1 MTRAAFKGSL
11 EEILG
16 LRAGSLR
23 DTDSRE
29 TIESWSSI
37 ADVQILTSITSEFG
51 IEPDA
56 ELMEAE
62 TAGDLMEILESRG
75 AFGGAFGGAFKG

>member
-62 TAGDLMEILESRG
+62 TAGDLMEILENR
-75 AFGGAFGGAFKG
+75 GAFGGAFKG

>member
-1 MTRAAFKGSL
+1 MTKAGFKTCL

-16 LRAGSLR
+16 VPSGSLL
-23 DTDSRE
+23 DSDSRE
-29 TIESWSSI
+29 TIETWSSI

-62 TAGDLMEILESRG
+62 TAGDLLAILETRG
-75 AFGGAFGGAFKG
+75 AFSA